1 MPTLCNRLVIF
12 YVLQGYLSELLDI
25 HIPNINISGPYVQ
38 HFAESQGYL
47 SELPH
52 IHVHIGPYEPIFYKL
67 KGEIFKLPDTHIV
80 DIENSDQYVKICS
93 CLMITFWAMKF
104 LAFVNRCIMTYKV
117 QGYFL

>member
-1 MPTLCNRLVIF
+1 MPTLCNRVVIF